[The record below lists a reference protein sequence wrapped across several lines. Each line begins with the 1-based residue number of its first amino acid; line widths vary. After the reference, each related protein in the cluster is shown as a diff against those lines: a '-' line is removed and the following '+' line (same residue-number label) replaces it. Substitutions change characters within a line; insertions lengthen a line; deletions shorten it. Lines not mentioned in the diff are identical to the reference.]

1 MGLLVK
7 GHDNEIELCFDENTD
22 LDSAVSQIQDYA
34 KEKKEFFGGADI
46 KISYSGLSLSYNEE
60 LRFSKAIRK
69 TFGSTILF
77 IKKHRLSNEQ
87 MEYSLD
93 DGETL
98 CLVINKSLR
107 SGEKVSSRGDVLIYG
122 DVNPGA
128 TVSAKGN
135 ITVIGALRGEA
146 HITTCGRVYATQM
159 QPSQVRIGKIISY
172 NKRTENVGTAV
183 AIAQNGEII
192 LQCL

>member
-34 KEKKEFFGGADI
+34 KEKKEFFGGTDI

>member
-7 GHDNEIELCFDENTD
+7 GHDNGIELCFDENTD
-22 LDSAVSQIQDYA
+22 LDSAISQTQDYA
-34 KEKKEFFGGADI
+34 KEKNEFFGDADI
-46 KISYSGLSLSYNEE
+46 KIFYSGLNLTYNEE

-69 TFGSTILF
+69 TFGSTIVF
-77 IKKHRLSNEQ
+77 VKKHRLSNEQ

-128 TVSAKGN
+128 IVSAKGN

-146 HITTCGRVYATQM
+146 HITKCGRVYALQM
-159 QPSQVRIGKIISY
+159 QPTQVRIGKIISY
-172 NKRTENVGTAV
+172 NKRTENVGTAM
-183 AIAQNGEII
+183 ALAQNGEII